1 MRKLIYIL
9 LIVLPNVL
17 FAQKRDFIRT
27 PNSNNIIVD
36 WNLKSYT
43 FNAPHGTTPSLRGA
57 PDSTGYIFV
66 QDSIGVKRLRFYA
79 GGVWQSVAN
88 NYIGLQDSLTKKAN
102 RDFSNVANSTI
113 AYSKLVPLANLTA
126 TDATLTFSG
135 AYNGST
141 ARTVGLNLAT
151 PNTFTGTQTYSATTP
166 VIYNGA
172 ASTAYTNL
180 FRQNGVTRMGVGL
193 TAAGNMVTFYY
204 PDGVTATSAYTTN
217 FSTGVTTYQ
226 VAPAVPTQSANDNS
240 TKAASTAYVD
250 AAITNSVLQIV
261 EITGTSQTAQAGRL
275 YIPHNAALTTITLPA
290 TANIG
295 ALIQVVGEGAGKW
308 QIQHGNATDVIV
320 GISGFTTVA
329 GTTHGIIAS
338 DQNGTISLRKTNTN
352 KWTFTTLN
360 GTVSAY

>member
-1 MRKLIYIL
+1 MRKLIYIF
-9 LIVLPNVL
+9 LIVLPSML

-102 RDFSNVANSTI
+102 RDFSNVANSSI
-113 AYSKLVPLANLTA
+113 PYSKLVPLANLTA
-126 TDATLTFSG
+126 TDATLNFSSP
-135 AYNGST
+135 YNGST
-141 ARTVGLNLAT
+141 ARTVGLNLAN
-151 PNTFTGTQTYSATTP
+151 PNIWSALQSFSTATNALAFNP
-166 VIYNGA
+166 A
-172 ASTAYTNL
+172 ASTETGILWQQGGVNKA
-180 FRQNGVTRMGVGL
+180 RQYMTVS
-193 TAAGNMVTFYY
+193 GNMVFGYYVGSTLTTGYSLNTTSGIVTFIQS
-204 PDGVTATSAYTTN
+204 PI
-217 FSTGVTTYQ
+217 
-226 VAPAVPTQSANDNS
+226 VPTPSANDNS
-240 TKAASTAYVD
+240 TKVASTAYVD

-275 YIPHNAALTTITLPA
+275 YIPHNASLTTITLPA
-290 TANIG
+290 TASIG